1 MQEQMQMI
9 DKKNLLTSF
18 EEIGLF
24 DPFIANNRQ
33 KTEKRIAELWVHKNV
48 YPEKVMEDEKPP
60 KCIFLPDRAMFRK
73 IIKMQIK
80 INDLY

>member
-1 MQEQMQMI
+1 MQMI
-9 DKKNLLTSF
+9 DKKNFLTSF
-18 EEIGLF
+18 EEIG
-24 DPFIANNRQ
+24 
-33 KTEKRIAELWVHKNV
+33 ELWVHKNV